1 MEKGEVYSA
10 TSRGR
15 IPWVSARDIGAVA
28 YRALT
33 DKISHDTDHVIL
45 GPELLTYGDVSG
57 TCDRIKLLANV
68 VAVCSNLGGSPW
80 P

>member
-1 MEKGEVYSA
+1 VRFNVGKGEVYSA
-10 TSRGR
+10 TGKGR

-33 DKISHDTDHVIL
+33 DKVSHDTDYVIL

-57 TCDRIKLLANV
+57 TCDHTNDLLM
-68 VAVCSNLGGSPW
+68 L
-80 P
+80 